1 MTDTP
6 ELTELQIAIL
16 RILWER
22 GESTV
27 QEIQA
32 ALAEERGLAL
42 TTVATLL
49 TRLVKRGVVARHEDG
64 RVHRYTARVSEPE
77 VRRSMV
83 GGLAA
88 RLFGGNVTEMVS
100 HLLGGQNVSADDLER
115 IKALV
120 EQRERELREGND
132 G

>member
-16 RILWER
+16 RILWEH

-32 ALAEERGLAL
+32 ALADERGLAL

-49 TRLVKRGVVARHEDG
+49 TRLVKRGVVARREDG
-64 RVHRYTARVSEPE
+64 RVHRYSARVSEPD

-88 RLFGGNVTEMVS
+88 RLFGGDVTEMVS
-100 HLLGGQNVSADDLER
+100 HLLGGRNVSADDLER

-120 EQRERELREGND
+120 EQRERELREGTD
-132 G
+132 D

>member
-1 MTDTP
+1 VTDTP

-16 RILWER
+16 RILWEH

-32 ALAEERGLAL
+32 ALADERGLAL

-49 TRLVKRGVVARHEDG
+49 TRLVKRGVVARREDG
-64 RVHRYTARVSEPE
+64 RVHRYSARVSEPD

-88 RLFGGNVTEMVS
+88 RLFGGDVTEMVS
-100 HLLGGQNVSADDLER
+100 HLLGGRNVSADDLER

-120 EQRERELREGND
+120 EQRERELREGTD
-132 G
+132 D

>member
-1 MTDTP
+1 MPDAP

-27 QEIQA
+27 QEVHA
-32 ALAEERGLAL
+32 ALSERGLAP

-49 TRLVKRGVVARHEDG
+49 TRLVRRGVVARRADG
-64 RVHRYTARVSEPE
+64 RMHRFRARVTEPQ
-77 VRRSMV
+77 VRSSMV
-83 GGLAA
+83 AGLAA
-88 RLFGGNVTEMVS
+88 RLFGGDVTEMVT
-100 HLLGGQNVSADDLER
+100 HLLGGDDVGADDLER

-120 EQRERELREGND
+120 ARRERELREGSD
-132 G
+132 E

>member
-16 RILWER
+16 RILWDR

-27 QEIQA
+27 QEIHA
-32 ALAEERGLAL
+32 ALTGERGLAL

-49 TRLVKRGVVARHEDG
+49 TRLVKRGVVARLEDG
-64 RVHRYTARVSEPE
+64 RVHRYAARVSEPQ
-77 VRRSMV
+77 VRQSMV

-88 RLFGGNVTEMVS
+88 RLFGGDVTEMVS
-100 HLLGGQNVSADDLER
+100 HLLGGRNVSADDLER
-115 IKALV
+115 IRALV
-120 EQRERELREGND
+120 EQRERELREGNHD
-132 G
+132 